1 MITIEDASV
10 QDAEAIAE
18 IYNPYVLG
26 STATFEMDAI
36 DAAEMARRMAAVQDA
51 GLPWLLA
58 RQGDAVL
65 GYAYASSWKTRA
77 AYARTVE
84 TSIYLAPQACGAG
97 FGKRLYVALLD
108 RLRENRIHV
117 AIGGIAQPNPV
128 SVRLHEAL
136 GFSPIGCFREVGWK
150 QERWVDVGYWQLMLE
165 AA

>member
-18 IYNPYVLG
+18 IYNAYVLG
-26 STATFEMDAI
+26 STATFEMDAV
-36 DAAEMARRMAAVQDA
+36 DAQEMVRRMDAVQGA

-65 GYAYASSWKTRA
+65 GYAYASPWKTRA

-84 TSIYLAPQACGAG
+84 TSIYLAPHACGAG
-97 FGKRLYVALLD
+97 LGKRLYVALLD
-108 RLRENRIHV
+108 RLRAQRMHV
-117 AIGGIAQPNPV
+117 VIGGVAQPNPAC
-128 SVRLHEAL
+128 VRLHESL
-136 GFSPIGCFREVGWK
+136 GFSPVACFREVGWK